1 MRHAAGSSTDFDT
14 RVAVAEA
21 CAQACEQLDGDAV
34 TLAMVFFTPHHAPEV
49 ELVAQTVL
57 EQAEPRRLLGCTA
70 ENLIA
75 GPHEIAGAP
84 AVTVWLASWPD
95 AAVDAFHLVPEG
107 SPSAPAFDGWPDPM
121 PSPSENPAF
130 LLLADPFTVP
140 VDALLGRLNRDYP
153 GCPAFGGLASGG
165 WTPGMNRLIVDE
177 VIYDRGV
184 AGLAVTGG
192 LKVETI
198 VSQGVR
204 PIGKPFVITKSD
216 RNLLLELGGRPALQQ
231 LQDVF
236 ESLPESEQALVQ
248 RALHVGQVIDER
260 KEQFARDDF
269 LVRNIMGI
277 DPEAGAIAI
286 TEAIRPGRTVQFQ
299 VRDAASAKEDLR
311 SLLQQRAAAG
321 ALPDG
326 AGALFISCNGRGA
339 HLFGETDQDSGALAD
354 ALGPVP
360 TAGFFAAGEIG
371 PVGGTN
377 FLHGFTASIA
387 LFQPV

>member
-1 MRHAAGSSTDFDT
+1 MRHAVGTSADPDT
-14 RVAVAEA
+14 QIAVAEA
-21 CAQACEQLDGDAV
+21 CAQATATLDGDAV
-34 TLAMVFFTPHHAPEV
+34 TVAMVFFTPHHAPEV
-49 ELVAQTVL
+49 EIVAQTML
-57 EQAEPRRLLGCTA
+57 EQTEPRRLLGCTA
-70 ENLIA
+70 DNLIA
-75 GPHEIAGAP
+75 GGRELAGAP
-84 AVTVWLASWPD
+84 AVVVWLASWPD
-95 AAVDAFHLVPEG
+95 AAVDAFHLLPSG
-107 SPSAPAFDGWPDPM
+107 SPDTPEFEGWPDPM
-121 PSPSENPAF
+121 PSASENPAF

-140 VDALLGRLNRDYP
+140 VDALLGRLNTDYP

-204 PIGKPFVITKSD
+204 PIGKPFVITKAD
-216 RNLLLELGGRPALQQ
+216 RNLLLELGGRPALKQ
-231 LQDVF
+231 LQNVF
-236 ESLPESEQALVQ
+236 EELSPEDQALVQ
-248 RALHVGQVIDER
+248 SALHVGQVVDER
-260 KEQFARDDF
+260 KESFDRADF

-277 DPEAGAIAI
+277 DPDAGAIAI

-311 SLLQQRAAAG
+311 AMLRDRAAAG
-321 ALPDG
+321 TLPDG
-326 AGALFISCNGRGA
+326 TGALFISCNGRGA
-339 HLFGETDQDSGALAD
+339 HLFGAPDQDAGAIPEI
-354 ALGPVP
+354 LGPLP

>member
-1 MRHAAGSSTDFDT
+1 MRHAAGSSSETET
-14 RVAVAEA
+14 QLAIAEA
-21 CAQACEQLDGDAV
+21 CAQANEALDGEPV
-34 TLAMVFFTPHHAPEV
+34 TVAMVFFTPHHAPEV
-49 ELVAQTVL
+49 EIIAQTML
-57 EQAEPRRLLGCTA
+57 EQTEPRRLLGCTA
-70 ENLIA
+70 DNLIA
-75 GPHEIAGAP
+75 GGRELAGQP
-84 AVTVWLASWPD
+84 AISIWLASWPD
-95 AAVDAFHLVPEG
+95 AAVDSFHLVPSG
-107 SPSAPAFDGWPDPM
+107 SPESPEFEGWPEPM

-140 VDALLGRLNRDYP
+140 VDALLDRLNTTYP

-165 WTPGMNRLIVDE
+165 WTPGMNRLIVDD

-184 AGLAVTGG
+184 AGLSVTGG

-204 PIGKPFVITKSD
+204 PIGKPFVITRSD
-216 RNLLLELGGRPALQQ
+216 RNLLMELGGQPALKQ
-231 LQDVF
+231 LQELF
-236 ESLPESEQALVQ
+236 ESLSPEDQTLVQ
-248 RALHVGQVIDER
+248 SALHVGQVINER
-260 KEQFARDDF
+260 KETFSRDDF

-277 DPEAGAIAI
+277 DAESGAIAI

-311 SLLQQRAAAG
+311 HLLARRAEQG
-321 ALPDG
+321 PLPDG
-326 AGALFISCNGRGA
+326 AGALFVSCNGRGA
-339 HLFGETDQDSGALAD
+339 HLFGEPDQDSGAIPEV
-354 ALGPVP
+354 LGPVP